1 VAECSVFGPLVADEM
16 YKAVTVNPTDADCFL
31 VTEVIATTVTDT
43 ETACTF
49 DCAAVIDRNPACD
62 INDDTASDAL
72 RSNAG
77 AVDNLELKDDEGNTV
92 AQVGDVDIYTN
103 MPSSV
108 PSSSSSPSFVPTL
121 NPSNAPMSIPTN
133 APTSARTSPPT
144 SARTILPT
152 STAPS
157 TKSKRNSKSLK
168 SKKKSKSPK
177 DAKLTKEN
185 KASKASKGV
194 K

>member
-1 VAECSVFGPLVADEM
+1 MFE
-16 YKAVTVNPTDADCFL
+16 AVTVDVKDADCFL
-31 VTEVIATTVTDT
+31 VTEVIATTLIDT
-43 ETACTF
+43 PTACTF

-72 RSNAG
+72 RSGAG
-77 AVDNLELKDDEGNTV
+77 AVQNLDLKDANGNTV
-92 AQVGDVDIYTN
+92 AQVGDVVISTN

-108 PSSSSSPSFVPTL
+108 PSFAPTL
-121 NPSNAPMSIPTN
+121 TPSNAPMSIPT
-133 APTSARTSPPT
+133 S
-144 SARTILPT
+144 
-152 STAPS
+152 PS
-157 TKSKRNSKSLK
+157 TSKKNSKSLK
-168 SKKKSKSPK
+168 SKKNSKSPK